1 MLPTV
6 LIAFDLSLAGGG
18 DFFTLDD
25 PIKGQLDF
33 SPYGLAEE
41 VTDVTSNVR
50 SVSFR
55 RGRSS
60 ETQAVDAG
68 NANVVL
74 DNRLRLF
81 DPLASASISPYAPS
95 IIPRKALYI
104 ELLGER
110 VFSGQIEDWD
120 LQYSTDGDSVSI
132 AKTSDPFTLLTQQVY
147 ASGAGASGLTGA
159 VILDS
164 ASAAG
169 WPAGRFDLDVGTA
182 TIGPNTIDDDTNV
195 LSYLQLIADSETGLL
210 FIGKDGALTFRDR
223 TSSLIRTTTLFADD
237 GTGIPFTNIEIEYG
251 TEFLY
256 TRVEVEWTGG
266 LVTAEDLV
274 ASETYGLTTFRQ
286 KTLLGTQPD
295 AEDFAAFLVER
306 YRNPTVRI
314 RGLQVEINALTLA
327 QQQALIDLDL
337 GKIVFVRFTPNGI
350 GEPIFRELAVDGI
363 EHVIS
368 PGSHFVKFNLFE
380 PFLRR
385 FSGSVLG
392 TSGTAG
398 TVIGAEGNTGTIIGS
413 SGTAG
418 TVVGSEG
425 NTGVIIGSSGTAGTV
440 TGIKTVLFLLDFSEL
455 DGPDLL
461 GA

>member
-1 MLPTV
+1 MKPTV
-6 LIAFDLSLAGGG
+6 KIAFDLTVAGGG
-18 DFFTLDD
+18 NFFTLDD

-33 SPYGLAEE
+33 SPFGLAEDI
-41 VTDVTSNVR
+41 TDVTDDVR

-68 NANVVL
+68 NANIVL
-74 DNRLRLF
+74 DNRLRLY
-81 DPLASASISPYAPS
+81 DPLVSASISPYAPS
-95 IIPRKALYI
+95 IIPRKALFV
-104 ELLGER
+104 ELLGQR

-147 ASGAGASGLTGA
+147 ASGAGASGLTGS
-159 VILDS
+159 VIYDS

-169 WPAGRFDLDVGTA
+169 WPVGRLDLDVGTA
-182 TIGPNTIDDDTNV
+182 IIGPNTIDEDQNV
-195 LSYLQLIADSETGLL
+195 LSYLQLVADSETGLL

-237 GTGIPFTNIEIEYG
+237 GTGIPFENIEIEYG

-256 TRVEVEWTGG
+256 TRIEVEWTGG
-266 LVTAEDLV
+266 LVTAEDPAAQENYGV
-274 ASETYGLTTFRQ
+274 TTYRQ
-286 KTLLGTQPD
+286 KTLLGTQQD
-295 AEDFAAFLVER
+295 AEDFALFLVER

-314 RGLQVEINALTLA
+314 RGLQIQLNALTAA
-327 QQQALIDLDL
+327 QQQAIVNLDL
-337 GKIVFVRFTPNGI
+337 GQIVFVRFTPNGI
-350 GEPIFRELAVDGI
+350 GEPIFRELALDGI
-363 EHVIS
+363 EHSIT
-368 PGSHFVKFNLFE
+368 PGNHVVKFNLFE

-392 TSGTAG
+392 TSSTAG
-398 TVIGAEGNTGTIIGS
+398 TVTGAEGNTGTITGS
-413 SGTAG
+413 SSIAG
-418 TVVGSEG
+418 ALSGVKGAEG
-425 NTGVIIGSSGTAGTV
+425 FTTGSSGTAGTV